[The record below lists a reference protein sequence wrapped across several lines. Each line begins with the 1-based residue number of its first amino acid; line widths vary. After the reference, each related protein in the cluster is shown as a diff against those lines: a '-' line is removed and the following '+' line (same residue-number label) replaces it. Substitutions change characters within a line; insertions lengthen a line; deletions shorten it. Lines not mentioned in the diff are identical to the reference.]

1 MTAHDHPMIDID
13 HVSFAYGSASAVGTD
28 STDEDRGAGDPT
40 GTVLGLEDAS
50 LRIQPG
56 ECVLLCGPSGCGK
69 STLLRL
75 INGLVPNFHPGVLTG
90 SVTVAGI
97 DASVS
102 SLDVTGR
109 QGATVFPNPR
119 PGELRNGSGHHP
131 PSSNRGG
138 AAHGNR

>member
-40 GTVLGLEDAS
+40 GAVPGLEDAS
-50 LRIQPG
+50 LRIQPA

-109 QGATVFPNPR
+109 QVATVFQNPR
-119 PGELRNGSGHHP
+119 TQFFTSEVRSELAFGPENF
-131 PSSNRGG
+131 
-138 AAHGNR
+138 